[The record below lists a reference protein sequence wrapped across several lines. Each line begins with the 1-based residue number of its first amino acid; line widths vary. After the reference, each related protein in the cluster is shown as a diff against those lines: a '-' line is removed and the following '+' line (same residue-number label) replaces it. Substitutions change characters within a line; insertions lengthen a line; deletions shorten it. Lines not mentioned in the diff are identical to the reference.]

1 MVCSH
6 LSISL
11 ASTFNSDTT
20 CACCKARF
28 SASFISLIDNIYA
41 AYEMYQIQAGLSNNI
56 RPVYKESFSA
66 NSTGWQITRG
76 CLMTRRQDSSPSIR
90 LSRNLESHLGQVVLG
105 RHTSKPIVVEMFD
118 APFQS
123 ATMAAGLG
131 KIRRNHL
138 LSFAPIEVQLRITL
152 PGFELSDFA
161 NIESSDTH
169 APHSAICH

>member
-20 CACCKARF
+20 CACSKARF

-56 RPVYKESFSA
+56 QPVQGKFSA

-76 CLMTRRQDSSPSIR
+76 FSVTRGQDSCLLLR
-90 LSRNLESHLGQVVLG
+90 LSHSLESHLRQVVLG
-105 RHTSKPIVVEMFD
+105 RHTSKPIVV
-118 APFQS
+118 
-123 ATMAAGLG
+123 
-131 KIRRNHL
+131 
-138 LSFAPIEVQLRITL
+138 
-152 PGFELSDFA
+152 
-161 NIESSDTH
+161 
-169 APHSAICH
+169 